1 MENINLNNSG
11 YVRERF
17 NFLFDGLDID
27 DFRRTS
33 AEKEKRI
40 LDERIKYIL
49 REERRKRKQRRIW
62 DMAKN
67 IQEEI
72 NDYLMKASK
81 PKNDFEKMLMN
92 KMTKELGTV
101 TSAKELSLFLKIDV
115 DYIYDAIEDEILPH
129 FNYGSSYSIKTAEI
143 IPFLNNSYSSI
154 LNRRKLHCG
163 KH

>member
-1 MENINLNNSG
+1 MENTNLNNSG

-33 AEKEKRI
+33 AEKEKKS

-92 KMTKELGTV
+92 KMTKELR
-101 TSAKELSLFLKIDV
+101 D
-115 DYIYDAIEDEILPH
+115 
-129 FNYGSSYSIKTAEI
+129 SY
-143 IPFLNNSYSSI
+143 F
-154 LNRRKLHCG
+154 C
-163 KH
+163 

>member
-1 MENINLNNSG
+1 MENTNLNNSG

-33 AEKEKRI
+33 AEKEKKS

-62 DMAKN
+62 DMAKD
-67 IQEEI
+67 IQDEI
-72 NDYLMKASK
+72 NEYLIKASK

-101 TSAKELSLFLKIDV
+101 TSAKELSLFLKIGKSS
-115 DYIYDAIEDEILPH
+115 IYRGLDTGEILS
-129 FNYGSSYSIKTAEI
+129 FRSGKRRFILTEGVL
-143 IPFLNNSYSSI
+143 PFL
-154 LNRRKLHCG
+154 RD
-163 KH
+163 

>member
-1 MENINLNNSG
+1 MENTNLNNSG

-72 NDYLMKASK
+72 KHQNL
-81 PKNDFEKMLMN
+81 
-92 KMTKELGTV
+92 KMT
-101 TSAKELSLFLKIDV
+101 LKKC
-115 DYIYDAIEDEILPH
+115 L
-129 FNYGSSYSIKTAEI
+129 
-143 IPFLNNSYSSI
+143 
-154 LNRRKLHCG
+154 
-163 KH
+163 

>member
-1 MENINLNNSG
+1 MENTNLNNSG

-33 AEKEKRI
+33 AENEKRI
-40 LDERIKYIL
+40 LDERIKSIL

-62 DMAKN
+62 DMAKD
-67 IQEEI
+67 IQDEI
-72 NDYLMKASK
+72 NEYLIKASK

-101 TSAKELSLFLKIDV
+101 TSAKELSLFLKIGKSS
-115 DYIYDAIEDEILPH
+115 IYRGLDTGEILS
-129 FNYGSSYSIKTAEI
+129 FRSGKRRFILTEGVL
-143 IPFLNNSYSSI
+143 PFL
-154 LNRRKLHCG
+154 RD
-163 KH
+163 

>member
-1 MENINLNNSG
+1 MENTNLNNSG

-33 AEKEKRI
+33 AEKEKKS

-101 TSAKELSLFLKIDV
+101 TSAKELSLFLKIGKSS
-115 DYIYDAIEDEILPH
+115 IYRGLDTGEILS
-129 FNYGSSYSIKTAEI
+129 FRSGKRRFILTEGVL
-143 IPFLNNSYSSI
+143 PFL
-154 LNRRKLHCG
+154 RD
-163 KH
+163 

>member
-1 MENINLNNSG
+1 MENTNLNNSG

-33 AEKEKRI
+33 AEKEKKS

-101 TSAKELSLFLKIDV
+101 TSAKELSLFLKIGKSS
-115 DYIYDAIEDEILPH
+115 IYRGLDTGEILS
-129 FNYGSSYSIKTAEI
+129 FRSGKRRFILTEGVL
-143 IPFLNNSYSSI
+143 PFL
-154 LNRRKLHCG
+154 CD
-163 KH
+163 

>member
-1 MENINLNNSG
+1 MENTNLNNSG

-33 AEKEKRI
+33 AEKEKKS

-92 KMTKELGTV
+92 KMTKELGAV
-101 TSAKELSLFLKIDV
+101 TSAKELSLFLKIGKSS
-115 DYIYDAIEDEILPH
+115 IYRGLDTGEILS
-129 FNYGSSYSIKTAEI
+129 FRSGKRRFILTEGVL
-143 IPFLNNSYSSI
+143 PFL
-154 LNRRKLHCG
+154 RD
-163 KH
+163 

>member
-1 MENINLNNSG
+1 MENINLNTR

-17 NFLFDGLDID
+17 TFLFDGLDID

-62 DMAKN
+62 DMAKD
-67 IQEEI
+67 IQDEI
-72 NDYLMKASK
+72 NEYLIKASK

-101 TSAKELSLFLKIDV
+101 TSAKELSLFLKIGKSS
-115 DYIYDAIEDEILPH
+115 IYRGLDTGEILS
-129 FNYGSSYSIKTAEI
+129 FRSGKRRFILTEGVL
-143 IPFLNNSYSSI
+143 PFL
-154 LNRRKLHCG
+154 RD
-163 KH
+163 

>member
-17 NFLFDGLDID
+17 KFLFDGLDID

-33 AEKEKRI
+33 AEIEKKS

-101 TSAKELSLFLKIDV
+101 TSAKELSLFLKIGKSS
-115 DYIYDAIEDEILPH
+115 IYRGLDTGEILS
-129 FNYGSSYSIKTAEI
+129 FRSGKRRFILTEGVL
-143 IPFLNNSYSSI
+143 PFL
-154 LNRRKLHCG
+154 RD
-163 KH
+163 

>member
-17 NFLFDGLDID
+17 KFLFDGLDID

-33 AEKEKRI
+33 AEIEKKS

-62 DMAKN
+62 DMAKD

-101 TSAKELSLFLKIDV
+101 TSAKELSLFLKIGKSS
-115 DYIYDAIEDEILPH
+115 IYRGLDTGEILS
-129 FNYGSSYSIKTAEI
+129 FRSGKRRFILTEGVL
-143 IPFLNNSYSSI
+143 PFL
-154 LNRRKLHCG
+154 RD
-163 KH
+163 